1 MYTFDCMRRRLISGF
16 SSRAKL
22 IAFAAV
28 AVLLPTTVLSVV
40 QYKSLVDLE
49 SKTQAAVR
57 ENLRQTLQTVLKNV
71 TDNLKAR
78 AKEALVPVEMMPIDP
93 ANTADIENHFAAI
106 MHARPEINQLFL
118 VCNSTCKGE
127 KFALS
132 YTAQGSRRILEPEIR
147 KSDEV
152 WMAQIA
158 FERARQAY
166 QPKEGKDFYYDQ
178 ASYAMHP
185 SPSSMLQ
192 TTVFYPLTRPDEEKP
207 YGFVGM
213 TLSSNYLKD
222 TSFPKV
228 MPESIHCPLTGDKD
242 SDLALWVYDE
252 NWHNIYASYPDA
264 KYEVKANFTPI
275 FPKWYVALGY
285 KHTTVE
291 ALAKDN
297 FQKTLM
303 MTVFVL
309 AFLILGII
317 LILRATSREM
327 KLAQAKSTFVSNV
340 SHELKT
346 PLALIRLFA
355 ETLELG
361 RVKSPEK
368 AQEYYGIINNESRR
382 LTQLINNILDFSKIE
397 AGRKEYEF
405 SESDV
410 GEVVVQ
416 VLRSYEYQII
426 NAGFQLTTDIQR
438 DLPPAMIDQDAIS
451 QAVLNLLN
459 NAVKYS
465 DKIKE
470 IDVRV
475 RSRDGHIAIEVI
487 DKGIGIPRSE
497 QDKVFEKFYRVSTGL
512 VHNTRGTG
520 LGLALVKHIV
530 EAHRGKIM
538 LDSTPGK
545 GSRFTILIPANGSET
560 ARDKLS
566 FSSGGYTVAEG
577 TNS

>member
-1 MYTFDCMRRRLISGF
+1 MRRRRISGF

-28 AVLLPTTVLSVV
+28 AVLLPTTVLSVI

-49 SKTQAAVR
+49 GKTQAAVR
-57 ENLRQTLQTVLKNV
+57 ENLRLTLQTVVKNV
-71 TDNLKAR
+71 TDNLRKTAKASLIPI
-78 AKEALVPVEMMPIDP
+78 EAMPIEP
-93 ANTADIENHFAAI
+93 NNTTEVENHFAAI
-106 MHARPEINQLFL
+106 KQSHPEINQLLL
-118 VCNSTCKGE
+118 VCNNTCRGE
-127 KFALS
+127 KFALE
-132 YTAQGSRRILEPEIR
+132 YTSQGLRRINDPEQ
-147 KSDEV
+147 V
-152 WMAQIA
+152 WKAQVA
-158 FERARQAY
+158 FDRAKQSQ
-166 QPKEGKDFYYDQ
+166 QPKEDKLFYYDQ
-178 ASYAMHP
+178 AYPTMPS
-185 SPSSMLQ
+185 SPSCMLQ
-192 TTVFYPLTRPDEEKP
+192 TTVFYPLTRTGEEKP

-213 TLSSNYLKD
+213 TLASNYLKD
-222 TSFPKV
+222 TSFPVV
-228 MPESIHCPLTGDKD
+228 MRDSMQCPLTGERD

-252 NWHNIYASYPDA
+252 NWNNIYASYPDA
-264 KYEVKANFTPI
+264 KYEVKSSFAPL
-275 FPKWYVALGY
+275 FPKWYLAIGY
-285 KHTTVE
+285 KNTTVE

-410 GEVVVQ
+410 GEVVLQ

-426 NAGFQLTTDIQR
+426 SAGFQLTTDIQR
-438 DLPPAMIDQDAIS
+438 DLPHASIDQDAIS

-465 DKIKE
+465 DKVKE

-475 RSRDGHIAIEVI
+475 RSRDGQIAIEI
-487 DKGIGIPRSE
+487 ADKGIGIPRSE

-530 EAHRGKIM
+530 EAHHGKIM

-545 GSRFTILIPANGSET
+545 GSRFTILIPAKESET